1 MICCREAI
9 YRIWFHP
16 GVLEASHG
24 SFRKTGIMRRCKIQ
38 NLQRRFFISI
48 SIEIV
53 VSRKTI
59 VLKYKATI
67 YGR

>member
-1 MICCREAI
+1 
-9 YRIWFHP
+9 
-16 GVLEASHG
+16 
-24 SFRKTGIMRRCKIQ
+24 MRRCKIQ

-59 VLKYKATI
+59 ALKYKATI
-67 YGR
+67 YGIEK

>member
-1 MICCREAI
+1 
-9 YRIWFHP
+9 
-16 GVLEASHG
+16 
-24 SFRKTGIMRRCKIQ
+24 MRRCKIQ

-53 VSRKTI
+53 VRLKTI

-67 YGR
+67 YGREK